1 MQAKPM
7 AEIRRIL
14 KGVAHQDPEH
24 SVLKVFKAQ
33 WGRLNTVR
41 ILWKALATGGLVH
54 NMKELRQG
62 RVGRISAQLFLAI
75 WGTLRN
81 REAIVAAN
89 KRLSYP
95 QMRKR
100 VLRLANALVSMG
112 VRPKD
117 RVGVMLYNQPE
128 FIEAVYACALIGAI
142 LPPLNFHSRGKE
154 LASLIN
160 LRNPKVLIV
169 DKDFL
174 GAIEAIRGETPS
186 IEHVIVAGQDQE
198 EGDTLAYERV
208 LERSTEK
215 TPPLH
220 FILPLNYYTGGTTGT
235 PKSSNIHESMSY
247 LLSDEIEAPKA
258 SLEEFLTQ
266 ADKGVRFLS
275 WYKADEVKDP
285 VTKNIRSLITTPLY
299 HAGTAVGFSP
309 CLLLGGTAILMKKF
323 DPEGWLALIEKER
336 ANWAFA
342 VPTIFQKVLALPDEI
357 KGRYNLSS
365 MRVVISSAAPCP
377 PEVKKAINALFVKQ
391 GAKGPV
397 FHEYY
402 GSSEGG
408 LFTILVPEDYIANE
422 QRYASVGKAR
432 AAEVIVVDKETG
444 RLLGPYEEGLVL
456 IRSAAT
462 MALRYLGDEKK
473 AHENIRVVSGKE
485 YYDDGIVGY
494 FDEDGFLYL
503 SSRVKEM
510 IITGGVNIYPN
521 EIENAIL
528 THPSVLDA
536 AVIPVPHETL
546 GEVAQA
552 CIQLK
557 PGQAASKE
565 QILEHLEK
573 TGLSGFKL
581 PQDIAILDELPRFI
595 DGKIKK
601 RILREAYW
609 KGVKEMG

>member
-1 MQAKPM
+1 
-7 AEIRRIL
+7 
-14 KGVAHQDPEH
+14 
-24 SVLKVFKAQ
+24 
-33 WGRLNTVR
+33 
-41 ILWKALATGGLVH
+41 
-54 NMKELRQG
+54 
-62 RVGRISAQLFLAI
+62 
-75 WGTLRN
+75 
-81 REAIVAAN
+81 
-89 KRLSYP
+89 
-95 QMRKR
+95 
-100 VLRLANALVSMG
+100 
-112 VRPKD
+112 
-117 RVGVMLYNQPE
+117 
-128 FIEAVYACALIGAI
+128 
-142 LPPLNFHSRGKE
+142 
-154 LASLIN
+154 
-160 LRNPKVLIV
+160 
-169 DKDFL
+169 
-174 GAIEAIRGETPS
+174 
-186 IEHVIVAGQDQE
+186 
-198 EGDTLAYERV
+198 
-208 LERSTEK
+208 
-215 TPPLH
+215 
-220 FILPLNYYTGGTTGT
+220 
-235 PKSSNIHESMSY
+235 
-247 LLSDEIEAPKA
+247 
-258 SLEEFLTQ
+258 
-266 ADKGVRFLS
+266 
-275 WYKADEVKDP
+275 

-377 PEVKKAINALFVKQ
+377 PEVKKAINALFMKQ

-557 PGQAASKE
+557 PGQTASKE

-609 KGVKEMG
+609 KGVKEIG